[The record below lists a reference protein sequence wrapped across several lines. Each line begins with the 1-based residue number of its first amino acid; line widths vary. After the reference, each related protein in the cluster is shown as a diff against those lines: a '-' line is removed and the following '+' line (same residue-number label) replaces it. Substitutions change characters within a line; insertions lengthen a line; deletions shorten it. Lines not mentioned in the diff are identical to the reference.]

1 MLQRKSVEVPLEL
14 IRTNPEQPR
23 KYFSASELA
32 DLTSSIKEY
41 GVLQPIIL
49 KREKDGKYIII
60 AGERRFRAAKL
71 AGLIRIPAV
80 IKEFGDRD
88 SALIAVVENVQ
99 RENLSFIEEARAY
112 KRLIDEFGLTQGEL
126 SYKIGKKQSTISN
139 KLRILSLPTAI
150 QEKLIENQLTERHA
164 RALLRIDD
172 DKLRCKV
179 LDRII
184 DNGLNVKQS
193 EKLISDILREKEIKR
208 REVNRIGRISY
219 KIYMNTIRGAFKQ
232 IKEMEQN
239 ATIMENDVGDYV
251 EVKILIPKN
260 EGCFT

>member
-1 MLQRKSVEVPLEL
+1 M
-14 IRTNPEQPR
+14 
-23 KYFSASELA
+23 
-32 DLTSSIKEY
+32 
-41 GVLQPIIL
+41 
-49 KREKDGKYIII
+49 
-60 AGERRFRAAKL
+60 
-71 AGLIRIPAV
+71 
-80 IKEFGDRD
+80 
-88 SALIAVVENVQ
+88 
-99 RENLSFIEEARAY
+99 
-112 KRLIDEFGLTQGEL
+112 
-126 SYKIGKKQSTISN
+126 
-139 KLRILSLPTAI
+139 
-150 QEKLIENQLTERHA
+150 IENQLTERHA

-239 ATIMENDVGDYV
+239 ATILENDVGDYV